1 MTDLNI
7 RLSASLGSGY
17 TLERELGGGGMSR
30 VFVATDRELGRQVVV
45 KVLPPEAAY
54 GVSVDRFRR
63 EIALAA
69 RLQHPHI
76 VPLLSAGESDGL
88 PYFTM
93 PLVEGES
100 LRARLA
106 RSGKLPI
113 PEAVRLLR
121 EIASALAYAHR
132 KGVVHRDIKPENVL
146 LADAHAMVTDFGVAK
161 ALRVAT
167 QDGDRLT
174 SVGVALGTPA
184 YMSPEQAAGDPETD
198 QRSDIYAFGLIAY
211 EMISGRPPFERP
223 TAQALIAAHITETP
237 ASVSSHRPECP
248 RELETLVM
256 RCLEKD
262 PADRPQSA
270 EVILQTLDTIP
281 AHVATRTVAERP
293 RSVAVL
299 PMVNVSGDPDNEHFS
314 DGLTDELIGAL
325 SQVREL
331 SVCGRTSAF
340 ALKGQGLSV
349 QEIAKRLAVR
359 NVVEGSVRRAGE
371 RLKVRVQLVDSE
383 GNVVWSEAY
392 DRKLID
398 VFAVQEDIAQAV
410 VRALQI
416 HLTGPLVRPA
426 TKDLVAYDAF
436 LKGRAIRRRWTPNDL
451 DLSIVYFEQAIA
463 RDPEYAAAYAWL
475 SDAHVLQLVLGS
487 KVSQEGIERGR
498 RFAKHAVE
506 LDPKLADAHWALGQV
521 LMCYD
526 RDFRGAD
533 REYVN
538 ALALD
543 PGHVDARHLHGISL
557 LVQCRYEESLGELTQ
572 AIAVDPLLAEAHF
585 TTGRTYLSM
594 RQPERAMD
602 CFRNAVDL
610 APDFAFARMYLGLAL
625 LQLGR
630 PSEALLELER
640 AVSTG
645 GPRAAAHLANGYAV
659 TGRGDQAREILR
671 GLMEPDGAGLAA
683 PFHIAMAHVG
693 LGNIDLAFEWL
704 DRASRGLDPW
714 ITAINAETAFD
725 TIRGDARYAALVRR
739 LGLRD
744 HTD

>member
-1 MTDLNI
+1 MTDLST

-17 TLERELGGGGMSR
+17 TIERELGGGGMSR
-30 VFVATDRELGRQVVV
+30 VYVATDRELGRQVVV
-45 KVLPPEAAY
+45 KVLPPEAAH

-76 VPLLSAGESDGL
+76 VTLLSAGESDGL

-100 LRARLA
+100 LRARLS

-113 PEAVRLLR
+113 GDAVRLLR

-132 KGVVHRDIKPENVL
+132 KGIVHRDIKPENIL

-167 QDGDRLT
+167 HGDERLT
-174 SVGVALGTPA
+174 TVGVALGTPA

-198 QRSDIYAFGLIAY
+198 HRADIYAFGLIAY
-211 EMISGRPPFERP
+211 EMLSGRPPFEGP
-223 TAQALIAAHITETP
+223 SAQALIAAHITETP
-237 ASVSSHRPECP
+237 VSLSSHRPECP
-248 RELETLVM
+248 RDLEKLVM
-256 RCLEKD
+256 HCLVKD
-262 PADRPQSA
+262 PNDRPQSA
-270 EVILQTLDTIP
+270 ESILQTLDTIP
-281 AHVATRTVAERP
+281 AQLTTRTVAERP

-299 PMVNVSGDPDNEHFS
+299 PMVNVSGDADNEHFS

-340 ALKGQGLSV
+340 ALKGQGLGV
-349 QEIAKRLAVR
+349 QEIAKRLGVR

-392 DRKLID
+392 DRMLTD

-416 HLTGPLVRPA
+416 HLTGPLVRPG

-436 LKGRAIRRRWTPNDL
+436 LKGRAIRRRWTPHDL

-487 KVSQEGIERGR
+487 KVSPEGIERGR

-526 RDFRGAD
+526 RDYRGAD
-533 REYVN
+533 REYVS

-594 RQPERAMD
+594 RQPERAMG

-630 PSEALLELER
+630 PSEALPELER
-640 AVSTG
+640 AVKTG
-645 GPRAAAHLANGYAV
+645 GPRAAAQLAYGYAV
-659 TGRGDQAREILR
+659 TGRHDQAREVLR
-671 GLMEPDGAGLAA
+671 GLMQADGAGLAA
-683 PFHIAMAHVG
+683 PFQIAMAYVG
-693 LGNIDLAFEWL
+693 LGETDQAFEWL
-704 DRASRGLDPW
+704 DRAAGELDPW
-714 ITAINAETAFD
+714 ITAIKSETAFD
-725 TIRGDARYAALVRR
+725 PLRGDARYAALLRR
-739 LGLRD
+739 VF
-744 HTD
+744 